1 MNQFKTKLHRQMTI
15 FTIFII
21 VICITLFTV
30 FLHFYTTELNN
41 EKMSME
47 ADSIENKL
55 NDGFA
60 DYRRHMLYVNTKGQ
74 FARFLLHRASM
85 DETMKYHYEFQNSS
99 VIKADLMITDEHQN
113 ILLSTIHDSMQE
125 QELDKFNKQ
134 WKIDQMPE
142 YTVRSSIFKKPNGY
156 GKVVLRTPLYH
167 DQELI
172 GYVNYYWNMDSLH
185 QLFNNLQF
193 DYAMYDDDKNL
204 LTISDPRLNQ
214 NDGVH
219 WKESKINN
227 TFYVDDIHYSTKD
240 ITVLNGLFHVC
251 VIHTIL
257 ANNHLLLMGMVFIIL
272 FGCIMIILFS
282 LYAKRISS
290 KASKSLSLLT
300 KEMEE
305 LKNGNLNYKIDLK
318 TQDEFEVIGEEI
330 NDMIDEIKDL
340 TSVNAILH
348 YESKLSELKF
358 LEAQFD
364 PHFLYNTLDTIRYA
378 MVLDPK
384 LANQLIL
391 NLTKILR
398 YRINNQIENVT
409 IEEDMEYIHMFLEI
423 EKCRFM
429 ERFHYTIDLQE
440 SCMHV
445 IVPRLLLQP
454 LIENSIKN
462 GFMNRSDLQVDIKGW
477 IENDQMYLQV
487 KDNGN
492 GMDEETLLAMKE
504 MLKEPENKTNHHGLY
519 SVYRRLYL
527 LYGNEDA
534 MKIESKKNQG
544 TCITLI
550 LHLRGLENV

>member
-1 MNQFKTKLHRQMTI
+1 MNHFKTKLQRQMRV

-21 VICITLFTV
+21 VICITLFSF
-30 FLHFYTTELNN
+30 FLHYYTTELNI

-47 ADSIENKL
+47 AQRIESKL
-55 NDGFA
+55 NEGYA

-74 FARFLLHRASM
+74 FTRFLLNRASM
-85 DETMKYHYEFQNSS
+85 DETMKYYYEFQNSS
-99 VIKADLMITDEHQN
+99 IIKADLMITDQNQN
-113 ILLSTIHDSMQE
+113 IRLSTIQDPMQE
-125 QELDKFNKQ
+125 EELEKFNRA
-134 WKIDQMPE
+134 WKTDKMPE
-142 YTVRSSIFKKPNGY
+142 YTVESSVLKKRNGY
-156 GKVVLRTPLYH
+156 GKVVMRTPLYH
-167 DQELI
+167 EQELI
-172 GYVNYYWNMDSLH
+172 GYVNYYWNMESLH
-185 QLFNNLQF
+185 QLFDNLQF
-193 DYAMYDDDKNL
+193 DYAMYDDDHHL
-204 LTISDPRLNQ
+204 LTISDPRLNED
-214 NDGVH
+214 DGVI
-219 WKESKINN
+219 WKDTKINQ
-227 TFYVDDIHYSTKD
+227 TFYVDDIHYSTMD
-240 ITVLNGLFHVC
+240 IVVLDGLFHAC

-257 ANNHLLLMGMVFIIL
+257 ANNHLLLMGIFFIII

-282 LYAKRISS
+282 LYARRIST
-290 KASKSLSLLT
+290 KASQSLSSLT
-300 KEMEE
+300 NEMKE
-305 LKNGNLNYKIDLK
+305 LKNGNLDYKIDLH

-340 TSVNAILH
+340 TSVNAMLH
-348 YESKLSELKF
+348 YESKISELKF

-398 YRINNQIENVT
+398 YSINNQIENVT
-409 IEEDMEYIHMFLEI
+409 MEEDMEYIHMYLDI

-429 ERFHYTIDLQE
+429 ERFHYTIDLE
-440 SCMHV
+440 EDCMQV

-462 GFMNRSDLQVDIKGW
+462 GFMHRSDLQVDIKGW
-477 IENDQMYLQV
+477 IKEDQMYLQV
-487 KDNGN
+487 KDNGD
-492 GMDEETLLAMKE
+492 GMDEEILMAVKS
-504 MLKEPENKTNHHGLY
+504 MLKSPENKTNHHGLY

-527 LYGNEDA
+527 LYGNEHV
-534 MKIESKKNQG
+534 MQIESEKDQG